1 MNNKEKFRGLC
12 QDVLPLING
21 IAEAVKR
28 NGYETMASL
37 TIGGD
42 DYFAFSIHG
51 SDWKMG
57 KVNGGPVNMCYEFKE
72 EIQLQ
77 DQRQEKMTYNKA
89 SENLVEISLV
99 YAGLQAKNEV
109 LSSVDGITWKQLFV
123 QWANDFEA
131 EQAGADWNQEDYLEK
146 IGKFARRKILEYV
159 ELENLKKKARQ
170 RNRENSITTTGST
183 W

>member
-12 QDVLPLING
+12 QEVLPLING

-28 NGYETMASL
+28 NGYEAMANL
-37 TIGGD
+37 TIDGD

-77 DQRQEKMTYNKA
+77 DQRQEKMSYNKA

-99 YAGLQAKNEV
+99 YASLQAGHEKLNDID
-109 LSSVDGITWKQLFV
+109 SIAWKQKFV
-123 QWANDFEA
+123 DWANEFE
-131 EQAGADWNQEDYLEK
+131 NQWQEGKDSDYLED
-146 IGKFARRKILEYV
+146 IEKFARHKILEYAG
-159 ELENLKKKARQ
+159 LE
-170 RNRENSITTTGST
+170 G
-183 W
+183 

>member
-1 MNNKEKFRGLC
+1 MNNKEKFRGLY
-12 QDVLPLING
+12 QEVLPLING

-28 NGYETMASL
+28 NGYEAMASL
-37 TIGGD
+37 TIDGD

-77 DQRQEKMTYNKA
+77 DQRQEKMIYNKA
-89 SENLVEISLV
+89 SENLVEITLV
-99 YAGLQAKNEV
+99 YVGMLEEHKR
-109 LSSVDGITWKQLFV
+109 LSGVDSITWKQLFV

-131 EQAGADWNQEDYLEK
+131 AQVGTDWNQKDYLEE

-159 ELENLKKKARQ
+159 GLE
-170 RNRENSITTTGST
+170 G
-183 W
+183 

>member
-1 MNNKEKFRGLC
+1 MDNKEKFRGLC
-12 QDVLPLING
+12 LEVLPLING
-21 IAEAVKR
+21 ISEAVKR
-28 NGYETMASL
+28 NGYEAMASL
-37 TIGGD
+37 TTKGD
-42 DYFAFSIHG
+42 DYFSFSIHG

-109 LSSVDGITWKQLFV
+109 LSSVDSITWKQMFV

-131 EQAGADWNQEDYLEK
+131 EQAGADWNQEDYLEE

-159 ELENLKKKARQ
+159 GLE
-170 RNRENSITTTGST
+170 G
-183 W
+183 

>member
-12 QDVLPLING
+12 QEVLPLING

-28 NGYETMASL
+28 NGYEAMASL
-37 TIGGD
+37 TIDGD

-51 SDWKMG
+51 SDWKTG

-77 DQRQEKMTYNKA
+77 DQRQEKMSYNKA

-99 YAGLQAKNEV
+99 YASLQAGHEKLNDID
-109 LSSVDGITWKQLFV
+109 SIAWKQKFV
-123 QWANDFEA
+123 DWANEFE
-131 EQAGADWNQEDYLEK
+131 NQWQEGKDSDYLED
-146 IGKFARRKILEYV
+146 IEKFARHKILEYAG
-159 ELENLKKKARQ
+159 LE
-170 RNRENSITTTGST
+170 G
-183 W
+183 

>member
-12 QDVLPLING
+12 QEVLPLING

-28 NGYETMASL
+28 NGYEAMASL
-37 TIGGD
+37 TTKGD
-42 DYFAFSIHG
+42 DYFSFSIHG

-77 DQRQEKMTYNKA
+77 DQRQEKMSYNKA

-99 YAGLQAKNEV
+99 YASLQAGHEKLNDID
-109 LSSVDGITWKQLFV
+109 SIAWKQKFV
-123 QWANDFEA
+123 DWANEFE
-131 EQAGADWNQEDYLEK
+131 NQWQEGKDSDYLED
-146 IGKFARRKILEYV
+146 IEKFARHKILEYAG
-159 ELENLKKKARQ
+159 LE
-170 RNRENSITTTGST
+170 G
-183 W
+183 

>member
-1 MNNKEKFRGLC
+1 MDNKEKFRGLC
-12 QDVLPLING
+12 QEVLPLING

-28 NGYETMASL
+28 NGYEAMASL
-37 TIGGD
+37 TIDGD

-77 DQRQEKMTYNKA
+77 DQRQEKMSYNKA

-99 YAGLQAKNEV
+99 YASLQAGHEKLNDID
-109 LSSVDGITWKQLFV
+109 SIAWKQKFV
-123 QWANDFEA
+123 DWANEFES
-131 EQAGADWNQEDYLEK
+131 QWQEGRDSEYLED
-146 IGKFARRKILEYV
+146 IEKFARHKILEYV
-159 ELENLKKKARQ
+159 GLE
-170 RNRENSITTTGST
+170 G
-183 W
+183 

>member
-1 MNNKEKFRGLC
+1 MDNKEKFRGLC
-12 QDVLPLING
+12 QEVLPLING

-28 NGYETMASL
+28 NGYEAMASL
-37 TIGGD
+37 TIDGD

-77 DQRQEKMTYNKA
+77 DQRQEKMIYNKA
-89 SENLVEISLV
+89 SENLVEITLV
-99 YAGLQAKNEV
+99 YVGMLEEHKQ
-109 LSSVDGITWKQLFV
+109 LSGVDSITWKQLFV

-131 EQAGADWNQEDYLEK
+131 AQAGADWNQKDYLEE

-159 ELENLKKKARQ
+159 
-170 RNRENSITTTGST
+170 G
-183 W
+183 

>member
-1 MNNKEKFRGLC
+1 MDNKEKFRGLC
-12 QDVLPLING
+12 QEVLPLING

-28 NGYETMASL
+28 NGYEAMASL
-37 TIGGD
+37 TIDGD

-77 DQRQEKMTYNKA
+77 DQRQEKMSYNKA

-99 YAGLQAKNEV
+99 YASLQAGHEKLNDID
-109 LSSVDGITWKQLFV
+109 SIAWKQKFV
-123 QWANDFEA
+123 DWANEFE
-131 EQAGADWNQEDYLEK
+131 NQWQEGKDSDYLED
-146 IGKFARRKILEYV
+146 IEKFARHKILEYAG
-159 ELENLKKKARQ
+159 LE
-170 RNRENSITTTGST
+170 G
-183 W
+183 

>member
-1 MNNKEKFRGLC
+1 MDNKEKFRGLC
-12 QDVLPLING
+12 LEVLPLING

-28 NGYETMASL
+28 NGYEAMASL
-37 TIGGD
+37 TIDGD

-51 SDWKMG
+51 SGWKMG

-99 YAGLQAKNEV
+99 YAGLQAKNKV
-109 LSSVDGITWKQLFV
+109 LSNVDSTAWKQLFV

-131 EQAGADWNQEDYLEK
+131 AEAGTDWDQKDYLEE
-146 IGKFARRKILEYV
+146 IGKFARNKILEYV
-159 ELENLKKKARQ
+159 GLE
-170 RNRENSITTTGST
+170 G
-183 W
+183 

>member
-1 MNNKEKFRGLC
+1 M
-12 QDVLPLING
+12 PLING

-28 NGYETMASL
+28 NGYEAMASL
-37 TIGGD
+37 TIDGD

-77 DQRQEKMTYNKA
+77 DQRQEKMSYNKA

-99 YAGLQAKNEV
+99 YASLQAGHEKLNDID
-109 LSSVDGITWKQLFV
+109 SIAWKQKFV
-123 QWANDFEA
+123 DWANEFE
-131 EQAGADWNQEDYLEK
+131 NQWQEGKDSDYLED
-146 IGKFARRKILEYV
+146 IEKFARHKILEYAG
-159 ELENLKKKARQ
+159 LE
-170 RNRENSITTTGST
+170 G
-183 W
+183 